1 MRFLF
6 WLAFLFAAF
15 ALPVAAQRHSPQPFV
30 PLGVLQ
36 ARTIAVA
43 VYWPDGTPSATHEV
57 QAEGEQF
64 LRQWNRF
71 LVVPV
76 LAKPDLVAL
85 VTVSPMSRGAGF
97 WRMLG
102 YSLAVG
108 AVQMA
113 ASRQNYENCQAEVI
127 ASPQVGN
134 TRNFH
139 VDSSCYGY
147 AYAAQPQ
154 AVPPPPGPSY
164 VLSGSI
170 LLFDGG
176 FLKTNGPIPEPL
188 LFAQAD
194 NHGSKPL
201 IGAAKRLQKEIDDS
215 AKLLA
220 QRMAT
225 VNSLMARIHV
235 LAASQNLS
243 AGEEQ
248 ACDAVISQQ
257 IGSDPQ
263 MRARLEHGKFADTDR
278 FFSALCVKPAA
289 APK

>member
-1 MRFLF
+1 MRFLC
-6 WLAFLFAAF
+6 WLAFLFAVF
-15 ALPVAAQRHSPQPFV
+15 ALPAAAQRSSLQTFV
-30 PLGVLQ
+30 PLDVLQ

-43 VYWPDGTPSATHEV
+43 VYWPDGTPSATQEV

-76 LAKPDLVAL
+76 VAKPDLVAL
-85 VTVSPMSRGAGF
+85 VTVSSVSRGAGF

-113 ASRQNYENCQAEVI
+113 ASQRNYENCEAEVS

-134 TRNFH
+134 TKNFH

-147 AYAAQPQ
+147 AYAPQQQ

-194 NHGSKPL
+194 NHGRKPL

-215 AKLLA
+215 AKSLA
-220 QRMAT
+220 QRMTT

-235 LAASQNLS
+235 LAAGQNLS
-243 AGEEQ
+243 ASEEQ

-263 MRARLEHGKFADTDR
+263 MRARLERGKFEDTDR
-278 FFSALCVKPAA
+278 IFSSLCVKGAA
-289 APK
+289 QR